1 MDPNKQL
8 DELFQELK
16 KVDRTA
22 RAKQDTLQKIRARV
36 HKKKKFQFAPAF
48 ISFAMLA
55 IAAILFLTYNTAGAP
70 LLESQFSGNTAS
82 ELNEQTIQYV
92 LEQEFNGPNREFIQF
107 KKNPANLLLEEDDPS
122 ATEVS
127 GAVDLQAFLKNTYGA
142 QFSESG
148 FENFVPYAFFYH
160 LGEESSSYQISLST
174 VEIMQSN
181 DDPAHYAIDFK
192 VHFTNGMGIS
202 KDYAMTGT
210 AEFAE
215 EGKLQDI
222 IFEDTEGLSVTILEN
237 I

>member
-1 MDPNKQL
+1 MDPKKQL

-22 RAKQDTLQKIRARV
+22 RAKQDTLQKIKVRV
-36 HKKKKFQFAPAF
+36 HKRKKVHFAPAF

-55 IAAILFLTYNTAGAP
+55 IAAILFLTYNTAGSP
-70 LLESQFSGNTAS
+70 LLESQSGGNKIS
-82 ELNEQTIQYV
+82 KLNEQTIQYV
-92 LEQEFNGPNREFIQF
+92 LEQEFNGPNREFIQY
-107 KKNPANLLLEEDDPS
+107 KKNPASLLTKEDDAS
-122 ATEVS
+122 AAEVS
-127 GAVDLQAFLKNTYGA
+127 DAVDLQEFLQNTYSA
-142 QFSESG
+142 RFSESG

-160 LGEESSSYQISLST
+160 LGEESSNYQISLSA
-174 VEIMQSN
+174 VEITQRS
-181 DDPAHYAIDFK
+181 DDPAHYDIDFK

-202 KDYAMTGT
+202 KDFAMAGT
-210 AEFAE
+210 AQFAE

>member
-16 KVDRTA
+16 KVDRTSA
-22 RAKQDTLQKIRARV
+22 AKQETLQKLQARV
-36 HKKKKFQFAPAF
+36 HKKKKFHFAPAV

-55 IAAILFLTYNTAGAP
+55 IAAVLFLTYNTADSP
-70 LLESQFSGNTAS
+70 LLERQSGGTAES

-92 LEQEFNGPNREFIQF
+92 LEQEFNGPNREFIQY
-107 KKNPANLLLEEDDPS
+107 KKNPASLPANEDDAS
-122 ATEVS
+122 E
-127 GAVDLQAFLKNTYGA
+127 AVDLQEFLQNTYGA

-160 LGEESSSYQISLST
+160 LGEESSSYQISLGT
-174 VEIMQSN
+174 VEIMQRGDN
-181 DDPAHYAIDFK
+181 PAQYTFEFD
-192 VHFTNGMGIS
+192 VHFTNGMEIS
-202 KDYAMTGT
+202 EDFIMAGT

-222 IFEDTEGLSVTILEN
+222 TFEDIEGLSVTILEN